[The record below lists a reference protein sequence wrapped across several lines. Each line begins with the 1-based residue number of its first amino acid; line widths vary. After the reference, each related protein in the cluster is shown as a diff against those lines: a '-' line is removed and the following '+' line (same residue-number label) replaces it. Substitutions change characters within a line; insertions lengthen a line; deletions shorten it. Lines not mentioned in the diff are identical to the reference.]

1 MPYGENWHRISGT
14 FKYVSC
20 GDYGCWAIRPDN
32 SIAFRTGVTFNNP
45 QGTGWL
51 NVSGRFVQ
59 LEAGYHGR
67 VYAVSPDNVLNYRIG
82 ICVFHPTGSTW
93 KKVKSLMFNRV
104 AVGDN
109 SLFVITKNASV
120 FMFTWG

>member
-1 MPYGENWHRISGT
+1 M
-14 FKYVSC
+14 
-20 GDYGCWAIRPDN
+20 
-32 SIAFRTGVTFNNP
+32 TFNNP

-51 NVSGRFVQ
+51 DVSGRFVQ

-82 ICVFHPTGSTW
+82 ICAFHPAGSSW

-109 SLFVITKNASV
+109 SLFVITKNGPV
-120 FMFTWG
+120 FMSTWG